1 MGWPKGALFLLG
13 VFVKEFP
20 SLLICFSY
28 VQMASH
34 PSLMMQQEII
44 CLVVSLF
51 VEDAPMVTHLFF
63 ADDSLLFYKA
73 STRECQNLIVTLNLY
88 EAVFGQKINADKSS
102 IFFSNNTSPE
112 LKAKILEVMG
122 LMKDSKHNKYL
133 GLPSLIGKSKKEVF
147 AKVKEKVEKKLSG
160 WKEKMLSMG
169 GREILIKAVY
179 YELFSP
185 P

>member
-1 MGWPKGALFLLG
+1 M
-13 VFVKEFP
+13 
-20 SLLICFSY
+20 
-28 VQMASH
+28 
-34 PSLMMQQEII
+34 
-44 CLVVSLF
+44 
-51 VEDAPMVTHLFF
+51 
-63 ADDSLLFYKA
+63 
-73 STRECQNLIVTLNLY
+73 
-88 EAVFGQKINADKSS
+88 FGQKINADKSS

>member
-1 MGWPKGALFLLG
+1 
-13 VFVKEFP
+13 
-20 SLLICFSY
+20 
-28 VQMASH
+28 
-34 PSLMMQQEII
+34 
-44 CLVVSLF
+44 
-51 VEDAPMVTHLFF
+51 MVTHLFF

-112 LKAKILEVMG
+112 LKTKILEVMG

-147 AKVKEKVEKKLSG
+147 AKVKEKVEKNCPDGKKKCYL
-160 WKEKMLSMG
+160 WEEE
-169 GREILIKAVY
+169 R
-179 YELFSP
+179 FS
-185 P
+185 